1 VAHPREEVER
11 TLQRYLEIRSRAERG
26 ECGWDALAD
35 LFTEDATFIDP
46 AWGRVD
52 GSAALRSFFPESMAG
67 LDGWT
72 FPHEWHLIEGD
83 RIVSRWLNRLPG
95 RRADGSYYEC
105 PGISI
110 FDYAGG
116 GKFSRE
122 EDILNMAHFREILV
136 ESGWRPTGPMN
147 LPPKQPRR

>member
-83 RIVSRWLNRLPG
+83 RI
-95 RRADGSYYEC
+95 EC